1 MADFTKTA
9 INQNAKREYIS
20 PIPSIDAFNEVVNA
34 FKNDTSMGFSK
45 KELTATTFKTKI
57 VYFNSAGD
65 EKAYVNVYAGDKTS
79 FDDGT
84 SLLKGTEASETFA
97 GVGGSG
103 SVEDKE
109 DNWTAKF
116 SCVNKVTI
124 NGKEI
129 DDTFTVTI
137 GKDYMTV
144 SSFSYDETIEKIET
158 WADSQT
164 NLA

>member
-34 FKNDTSMGFSK
+34 FKNDTSMGFTK

-57 VYFNSAGD
+57 VYFNAAGD

-109 DNWTAKF
+109 DA
-116 SCVNKVTI
+116 
-124 NGKEI
+124 
-129 DDTFTVTI
+129 FTVTI
-137 GKDYMTV
+137 GKDYMLVTG
-144 SSFSYDETIEKIET
+144 FSYDATIEKIET
-158 WADSQT
+158 WADSQD

>member
-20 PIPSIDAFNEVVNA
+20 PIPSLDAFESVVNA
-34 FKNDTSMGFSK
+34 FKNDTTMGFTK
-45 KELTATTFKTKI
+45 KEQTAETYKTKI

-65 EKAYVNVYAGDKTS
+65 EAGYINLYTYDKTS
-79 FDDGT
+79 AGDME
-84 SLLKGTEASETFA
+84 SLLKGTEAAETFA
-97 GVGGSG
+97 GVGGDASE
-103 SVEDKE
+103 EDKE
-109 DNWTAKF
+109 AAWTAKF
-116 SCVNKVTI
+116 SCINKV
-124 NGKEI
+124 NDKE
-129 DDTFTVTI
+129 DAFTVTI

-144 SSFSYDETIEKIET
+144 TGFSYDETIEKIET

>member
-9 INQNAKREYIS
+9 INQNAKREYVS
-20 PIPSIDAFNEVVNA
+20 PIPSLDAFESVVNA
-34 FKNDTSMGFSK
+34 FKNDNTMGFTK
-45 KELTATTFKTKI
+45 KELTAESYKKKI

-65 EKAYVNVYAGDKTS
+65 EKAYVNVYASDKAS
-79 FDDGT
+79 LEDGT
-84 SLLKGTEASETFA
+84 SLLKGTEAAETFA

-116 SCVNKVTI
+116 SCINKVTI
-124 NGKEI
+124 NGKET
-129 DDTFTVTI
+129 DDTFTITI
-137 GKDYMTV
+137 GRDYM
-144 SSFSYDETIEKIET
+144 SINGFSYDETLAKIET

-164 NLA
+164 LLT

>member
-34 FKNDTSMGFSK
+34 FKNDTSMGFTK

-57 VYFNSAGD
+57 VYFDAAGD

-116 SCVNKVTI
+116 SCVNKVDD
-124 NGKEI
+124 KE
-129 DDTFTVTI
+129 DAFTVTI
-137 GKDYMTV
+137 GKDYMLVTG
-144 SSFSYDETIEKIET
+144 FSYDATIEKIET
-158 WADSQT
+158 WADSQA